1 MSHALAIPTP
11 GTDLARPLSANEIVA
26 QVQLIQ
32 QVMKAVMKDGT
43 HFGTI
48 PGTDKPSLYKAGAE
62 KILSTFRI
70 AIEPVVTDLS
80 TADEVR
86 FRVEARATHM
96 GTGAYLGSGVG
107 ECSSAEEK
115 YAWRAVA
122 CDEEWDATPEDR
134 RRVKYRKGRG
144 DDVVALRQV
153 RTVPA
158 DVANTVLKM
167 AKKRALVD
175 GTLTITAASDVFA
188 QDLEDLP
195 EGLEPGAAIDGDTRR
210 TPAPPARKGTTAT
223 TSGNTITGRVQAIE
237 SKTGKKKNGDAWT
250 KWAVKVGDKWHGTFD
265 AAVKDAAAEAR
276 DAGLEVRI
284 AFKPTD
290 YGRDI
295 ESLTIV
301 EAPPTTTAPATTEG
315 TRAPAT
321 REPGEDD
328 Q

>member
-1 MSHALAIPTP
+1 MSMPATLPPPQALATHA
-11 GTDLARPLSANEIVA
+11 DRPLSASEIVA

-43 HFGTI
+43 HYGTI
-48 PGTDKPSLYKAGAE
+48 PGTDKPTLYKAGAE

-96 GTGAYLGSGVG
+96 GTGAYLGSGIG
-107 ECSSAEEK
+107 ECSSSEEK
-115 YAWRAVA
+115 YSWRAVA
-122 CDEEWDATPEDR
+122 CDEEWEATPEDR
-134 RRVKYRKGRG
+134 RRVKYRKSRG
-144 DDVVALRQV
+144 EETLALRQV

-195 EGLEPGAAIDGDTRR
+195 EGLESAAATDGEARR
-210 TPAPPARKGTTAT
+210 TPAPPTRKGTTAT
-223 TSGNTITGRVQAIE
+223 TSGNVITGRVQAIE
-237 SKTGKKKNGDAWT
+237 SKSGKKKNGDPWT
-250 KWAVKVGDKWHGTFD
+250 KWTVKVGDKWHGTFD
-265 AAVKDAAAEAR
+265 EAVKAAAAEAR
-276 DAGLEVRI
+276 QAGAEVRI
-284 AFKPTD
+284 AFAPTD

-295 ESLTIV
+295 TALTFV
-301 EAPPTTTAPATTEG
+301 EAAPAAE
-315 TRAPAT
+315 AT